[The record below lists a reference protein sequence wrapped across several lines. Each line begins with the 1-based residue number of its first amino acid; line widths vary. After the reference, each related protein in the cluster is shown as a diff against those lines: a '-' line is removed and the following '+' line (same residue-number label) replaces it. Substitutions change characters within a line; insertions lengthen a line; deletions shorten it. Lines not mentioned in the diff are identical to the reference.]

1 MNDGRERSPSRWHD
15 DASDRD
21 AGHDAM
27 QMLWLKVAQK
37 DVETAKGNVMP
48 AVWTGAEYPFIAA
61 GRIIGFADI
70 ATRFQEPEHDDKQK
84 TRDEFWIFYELKP
97 RIYSVGAVI
106 RQVIATEYV
115 ARRHFKDWRGARPS
129 FAVVPVVYRDDPKLE
144 MLREMFDGQMC
155 ACHRVAPGV
164 EP

>member
-27 QMLWLKVAQK
+27 QLHWLKVALK
-37 DVETAKGNVMP
+37 DVETGSKVMP
-48 AVWTGAEYPFIAA
+48 AVWTGAEYPFTAS

-106 RQVIATEYV
+106 RQVTATEYV
-115 ARRHFKDWRGARPS
+115 AKRHFKEWRGPRPS
-129 FAVVPVVYRDDPKLE
+129 FAVIPVVYVDDPKLG
-144 MLREMFDGQMC
+144 MLREMFDGDVMVCGC
-155 ACHRVAPGV
+155 AARGD